1 MVQRQENNFW
11 NLLTMN
17 IEDNFKKIIMRA
29 FNPPAEEIFDAEQ
42 EIMDQLIL
50 KGAISFVSFN
60 SNGEPLYTFTPKI
73 KDVMPELYEEHLN
86 IVNGE
91 LMNLWEKGFLNI
103 NFLEEDPTVTL
114 TDMAFDM
121 EQINTLSYEEKW
133 SLEEAKRLMKR

>member
-1 MVQRQENNFW
+1 MS
-11 NLLTMN
+11 
-17 IEDNFKKIIMRA
+17 IEDGFKKIMMRA
-29 FNPPAEEIFDAEQ
+29 FNPPLNNAFDPEQ

-50 KGAISFVSFN
+50 KNAISLVGFN
-60 SNGEPLYTFTPKI
+60 SDNEPLYTFTPKI
-73 KDVMPELYEEHLN
+73 KDIMPELYEEHLN
-86 IVNGE
+86 IVNAE

-114 TDMAFDM
+114 TDLAFDL

>member
-1 MVQRQENNFW
+1 MS
-11 NLLTMN
+11 
-17 IEDNFKKIIMRA
+17 IEDNFKKIMMRA
-29 FNPPAEEIFDAEQ
+29 FNPPLNNVFDPEQ

-50 KGAISFVSFN
+50 KNAISLVGFN
-60 SNGEPLYTFTPKI
+60 SENEPLYTFTPKI

-86 IVNGE
+86 IVNAE

-114 TDMAFDM
+114 TDMAFDND
-121 EQINTLSYEEKW
+121 QISQLSYEEKW